1 MPLSQVSAWSWVGAG
16 AGGEGCL
23 WAPWSRGACSQGSA
37 ADPSLRGRVER
48 SSFEIRPTAP
58 ELCRFLTATVGYE
71 PRPLSVLFAAKGTS
85 GQRHTWGDAG
95 FRTGS
100 SCLSWSKYL
109 EGEERASGRAA
120 PERAWRACGPAAGR
134 PGPRPL
140 DPSAAPPPQALFAVT
155 ARR

>member
-1 MPLSQVSAWSWVGAG
+1 MPLGALV
-16 AGGEGCL
+16 AGGLFSGLCGRPILE
-23 WAPWSRGACSQGSA
+23 
-37 ADPSLRGRVER
+37 GRVER